1 MKLTKQ
7 MTLGKKTILW
17 DGGREELKMCRITQ
31 KLVNLIELFENAIT
45 SFKSSVSTMSL
56 ILK

>member
-17 DGGREELKMCRITQ
+17 DGDREELKMCRITQ